1 MSLISKRRRR
11 RGGQEQDAEASIN
24 MNSLIDLT
32 FLLLVV
38 FIVTLPTL
46 EQSIHILLPVGKVDK
61 AQDDKKKVFSISVD
75 SQGKIFAGET
85 PTTIDDLKAS
95 LAAKVAADP
104 DLNVLVRGDVRVS
117 YGDVYDVVKVAKD
130 CNVRHLGLVSAEK

>member
-1 MSLISKRRRR
+1 MSLRRRTRKRRE
-11 RGGQEQDAEASIN
+11 GAKANID

-46 EQSIHILLPVGKVDK
+46 EQSIHIMLPVGKVNK

-75 SQGKIFAGET
+75 SQGKIFIGEN
-85 PTTIDDLKAS
+85 PSTIDDLKTE
-95 LAAKVAADP
+95 LAAKVSGDP
-104 DLNVLVRGDVRVS
+104 DLNVLIRGDVRVS

-130 CNVRHLGLVSAEK
+130 CNVKHLGLVSAEK

>member
-1 MSLISKRRRR
+1 MSLRRRNRAR
-11 RGGQEQDAEASIN
+11 REGAKANID

-46 EQSIHILLPVGKVDK
+46 EQSIHIMLPVGKVDK

-75 SQGKIFAGET
+75 SQGKIFIGEA
-85 PTTIDDLKAS
+85 PTTADDLKVQ
-95 LAAKVAADP
+95 LAAKVAEDP

-117 YGDVYDVVKVAKD
+117 YGDVYDVVKIAKD
-130 CNVRHLGLVSAEK
+130 CNVKHLGLVSVEK

>member
-1 MSLISKRRRR
+1 MPKAGI
-11 RGGQEQDAEASIN
+11 D

-46 EQSIHILLPVGKVDK
+46 EQSIHIMLPVGKVNK

-75 SQGKIFAGET
+75 SESRIYVGEK
-85 PTTIDDLKAS
+85 PTTIDDLK
-95 LAAKVAADP
+95 LAARVAADP
-104 DLNVLVRGDVRVS
+104 DLNVLVRGDVRVT
-117 YGDVYDVVKVAKD
+117 YGDVYNVVKVAKD
-130 CNVRHLGLVSAEK
+130 CNVRHLGLVSVEK

>member
-1 MSLISKRRRR
+1 MSMRRRR
-11 RGGQEQDAEASIN
+11 RGLPEGMRANID

-46 EQSIHILLPVGKVDK
+46 EQSIHVMLPVGKVDK
-61 AQDDKKKVFSISVD
+61 AQDDKKKVFSITIDAD
-75 SQGKIFAGET
+75 SKIFIGET
-85 PTTIDDLKAS
+85 PVTFDGLKETLSGKIAE
-95 LAAKVAADP
+95 DP
-104 DLNVLVRGDVRVS
+104 ELNVLIRGDVRVS

-130 CNVRHLGLVSAEK
+130 CNVKHLGLVSVEK

>member
-1 MSLISKRRRR
+1 MSLRRRSKAR
-11 RGGQEQDAEASIN
+11 REGAKANID

-46 EQSIHILLPVGKVDK
+46 EQSIHIMLPVGKVEK
-61 AQDDKKKVFSISVD
+61 AQDDKKKVFAISVD
-75 SQGKIFAGET
+75 SQGKIYIGEA
-85 PTTIDDLKAS
+85 PTTADDLKAQ
-95 LAAKVAADP
+95 LAAKIAEDP

-117 YGDVYDVVKVAKD
+117 YGDVYDVVKIAKD

>member
-1 MSLISKRRRR
+1 MPKAGI
-11 RGGQEQDAEASIN
+11 D

-46 EQSIHILLPVGKVDK
+46 EQSIHIMLPVGKVNK

-75 SQGKIFAGET
+75 SESRIYVGEK
-85 PTTIDDLKAS
+85 PTTIDDLKTE
-95 LAAKVAADP
+95 LAARVAADP
-104 DLNVLVRGDVRVS
+104 DPNVLVRGDVRVT
-117 YGDVYDVVKVAKD
+117 YGDVYNVVKVAKD
-130 CNVRHLGLVSAEK
+130 CNVRHLGLVSVEK

>member
-1 MSLISKRRRR
+1 MSLRRRSKAR
-11 RGGQEQDAEASIN
+11 REGAKANID

-46 EQSIHILLPVGKVDK
+46 EQSIHIMLPVGKVDK

-75 SQGKIFAGET
+75 SQGKIFIGEA
-85 PTTIDDLKAS
+85 PTTADDLKAQ
-95 LAAKVAADP
+95 LAAKIAEDP

-117 YGDVYDVVKVAKD
+117 YGDVYDVVKIAKD